1 MLLLLLAQE
10 DNRQEVERRE
20 QLSNLR
26 QKIREKYKLLK
37 SIKNK
42 SSKVNP
48 MALERQIDAK
58 RAYLQQIENEH
69 AFSVDANATL
79 RENVRQS
86 LRRRTEDL
94 QKKKEAA
101 EKALREAQWDL
112 VELLSAEEKELKEAG
127 IKKIQADVSEMK
139 KAIRKVEEEDRI
151 LDIEMKQAD
160 QKMAMTAE
168 QVQTGWAQLAAME
181 AELES
186 QNTMSKELERF
197 KAELASMVRSASI
210 QRRELTSQSISKL
223 HNRWKKID
231 LDYEAAFNHLKLN
244 DVEPSDEPRPSTSR
258 DADWWLFFVYWWS
271 RNLRKWRVITC
282 FKEKGG
288 KKNSA
293 AYLCV
298 LPLCPNNPEK

>member
-1 MLLLLLAQE
+1 LLLAQE

-20 QLSNLR
+20 KLSNLR

-58 RAYLQQIENEH
+58 RAYLQQIEIEH

-79 RENVRQS
+79 RESVRQS

-112 VELLSAEEKELKEAG
+112 VGLESAEEKELKEGG

-231 LDYEAAFNHLKLN
+231 FDYEAAFNHLKLN

-258 DADWWLFFVYWWS
+258 DAD
-271 RNLRKWRVITC
+271 
-282 FKEKGG
+282 
-288 KKNSA
+288 
-293 AYLCV
+293 
-298 LPLCPNNPEK
+298 